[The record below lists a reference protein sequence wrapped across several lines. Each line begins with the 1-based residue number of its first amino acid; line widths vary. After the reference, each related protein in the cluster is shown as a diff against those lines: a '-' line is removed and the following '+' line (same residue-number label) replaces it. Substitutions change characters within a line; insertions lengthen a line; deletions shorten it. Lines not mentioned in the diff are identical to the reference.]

1 VDDSGDGDA
10 TPCRMTELTFHSHV
24 RYTEIYVCLER
35 PSGAPSQEEVGPEDS
50 VGPTFPEKLEP
61 AEEFIPMS
69 MSRPTPT
76 PLLSCVCVCVCV
88 CVCLCVY
95 DCVLVCWCAG
105 VLVC

>member
-1 VDDSGDGDA
+1 MDDSGDGDA